1 MSLYA
6 CTADGATFAFS
17 SAQIDDARAVGPALV
32 ELSASAARNIGVDI
46 DEGEPAQVPGMT
58 PHAEA
63 RRLLLTGRHPDG
75 SVLVGHV
82 TVFARG
88 TRVYQAFVVGQRPDA
103 EAVETFF
110 SSLRLDA

>member
-6 CTADGATFAFS
+6 CTVDGSTFALS

-32 ELSASAARNIGVDI
+32 ELSASAARNIGADI
-46 DEGEPAQVPGMT
+46 DAGEPVQVPGMT

-63 RRLLLTGRHPDG
+63 RRFLLTGKHPDG
-75 SVLVGHV
+75 SVLVEHV

-88 TRVYQAFVVGQRPDA
+88 TRVYQAVVAGPRPDA
-103 EAVETFF
+103 EVVQTFF
-110 SSLRLDA
+110 SNVRLDL